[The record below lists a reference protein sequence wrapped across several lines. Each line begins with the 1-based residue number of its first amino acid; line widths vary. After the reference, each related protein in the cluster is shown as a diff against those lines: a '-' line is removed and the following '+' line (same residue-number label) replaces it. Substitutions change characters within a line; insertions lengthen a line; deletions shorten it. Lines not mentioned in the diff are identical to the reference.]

1 MFVRELHLRD
11 FRSWQAVDLD
21 LTPGP
26 TVFTGRNGF
35 GKTNLLEAM
44 FYIAT
49 LRSHRVSSDAPLV
62 HSGSASAL
70 VTATVEN
77 DGRELTAELRINA
90 EGANKAS
97 INRSPARR
105 PRDLLGILRT
115 VLFAPEDLSLVRGD
129 PSDRRRFIDELV
141 AQRGPRWVAAR
152 ADYDRVLR
160 QRSALLKTAAAA
172 LRRGGDQAD
181 SVISTLDV
189 WDEQLADLGG
199 QVTAARLGV
208 LAELEP
214 HFTGSYASIAPH
226 SRPATL
232 RYRPA
237 GGAEIVEVTSE
248 AITEVLAAR
257 LSALRDKEIERG
269 MCLVGPHRDDIDIVL
284 GTDVA
289 KGFASHG
296 ESWSLA
302 LALRLGSVELTRAE
316 GIEPVIM
323 LDDVFAELDAK
334 RRAKLVEF
342 TAGAEQLL
350 ITAAV
355 AEDIPGEI
363 GGRRIAVDVLDDDA
377 GRRSF
382 LVAGP
387 ESSGAESSGAVS
399 SDSESSGP
407 ALSVVPGMITSGAGQ
422 PAGAHGSGDESG
434 VGQSAAGAPAVEGSE
449 GESDG

>member
-11 FRSWQAVDLD
+11 FRSWQAADLE
-21 LTPGP
+21 LETGA

-35 GKTNLLEAM
+35 GKTNLLEAL
-44 FYIAT
+44 FYLAT

-62 HSGSASAL
+62 HAGSTSAL

-90 EGANKAS
+90 DGANKAS

-105 PRDLLGILRT
+105 PRDLLGILRA

-129 PSDRRRFIDELV
+129 PGDRRRFIDELV

-160 QRSALLKTAAAA
+160 QRSALLKTAASAM
-172 LRRGGDQAD
+172 RRGGEQAD
-181 SVISTLDV
+181 SIISTLDV
-189 WDEQLADLGG
+189 WDGQLAELGG
-199 QVTAARLGV
+199 QVTAARLAV
-208 LAELEP
+208 LGELEP

-232 RYRPA
+232 RYRA
-237 GGAEIVEVTSE
+237 SGGLEFEETTPE
-248 AITEVLAAR
+248 AIGDVLATR
-257 LSALRDKEIERG
+257 LVELRDKEIERG

-284 GTDVA
+284 GSDVA

-316 GIEPVIM
+316 GVEPVIM

-363 GGRRIAVDVLDDDA
+363 GGRRIGVDVVDDET
-377 GRRSF
+377 GRRS
-382 LVAGP
+382 
-387 ESSGAESSGAVS
+387 E
-399 SDSESSGP
+399 
-407 ALSVVPGMITSGAGQ
+407 VV
-422 PAGAHGSGDESG
+422 
-434 VGQSAAGAPAVEGSE
+434 VQSAVATVESE
-449 GESDG
+449 RVQSDTGLSDE